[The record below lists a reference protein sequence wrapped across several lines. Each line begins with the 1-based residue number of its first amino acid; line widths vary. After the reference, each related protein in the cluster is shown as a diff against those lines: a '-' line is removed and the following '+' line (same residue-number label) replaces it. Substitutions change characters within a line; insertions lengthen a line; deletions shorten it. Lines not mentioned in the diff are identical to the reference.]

1 MIYDHDIKDLE
12 ERFDMRYKLLKDCNT
27 EMDSIKSEHTQ
38 MYVDIASIKKSVE
51 SLTWVARTTLGAVI
65 AAIVGLIIAIIS
77 K

>member
-1 MIYDHDIKDLE
+1 MMDDHDIKALE
-12 ERFDMRYKLLKDCNT
+12 ERFDMRYKLLKDCNN

-65 AAIVGLIIAIIS
+65 ASIVGLIIAIIS

>member
-1 MIYDHDIKDLE
+1 MIDENDINSLE
-12 ERFDMRYKLLKDCNT
+12 KRFDMRYKLLKDCNA

-51 SLTWVARTTLGAVI
+51 SLQWVARTTLGAVI
-65 AAIVGLIIAIIS
+65 AAIVGLIIAVV